1 MRTPLSPNGKAQAG
15 LATNELTPDWAVVLP
30 YWSCNAPGYRTV
42 GLAFVSDGSEIQL
55 LPGGPFCNVSISFFG
70 ISVKVQRS
78 IVTSHDKPQVVIYN
92 KTRSILYQHDM
103 TRSLSRLFGEDEF
116 KIYMSAEL
124 KKTKLHLMYRTEPQR
139 W

>member
-1 MRTPLSPNGKAQAG
+1 MKPLETAKEKVWRG
-15 LATNELTPDWAVVLP
+15 V
-30 YWSCNAPGYRTV
+30 
-42 GLAFVSDGSEIQL
+42 
-55 LPGGPFCNVSISFFG
+55 
-70 ISVKVQRS
+70 VKVQRS

-92 KTRSILYQHDM
+92 KTLSILYQQDM